1 MQSVR
6 NIIYY
11 LIRSAVTYFI
21 TFLIKIDAIVVS
33 RYGLMMIGTM
43 FVHSKL
49 IILTI
54 NRDFLRTKDFPRFRA
69 VRVGTE
75 KIIKPR
81 HWL

>member
-1 MQSVR
+1 MQSAR
-6 NIIYY
+6 NVIYH
-11 LIRSAVTYFI
+11 LIRSAVTYFM
-21 TFLIKIDAIVVS
+21 FLIKIESLRVVS

-43 FVHSKL
+43 SVHSKL
-49 IILTI
+49 IIATI